1 MGENKKFKFDVII
14 GNPPYQEE
22 TIGDNKGFAPPVYHK
37 FLDQAYDI
45 SNIVEMIHPGRFLF
59 DAGSTPKSWNQKMLQ
74 DKHLKVL
81 FFEQN
86 SSKVFAGTDIKGGV
100 AVTYHDVSKTFEPI
114 DTYTIYPEL
123 NSVLHK
129 VMKIGLNPFSSI
141 VYAPES
147 YKFTEKLHQDYPNAE
162 SCLSKGHKYDLKSN
176 VFDTLNFIFKD
187 QKPNDNKKY
196 VGIYGLSNKKR
207 TKRYIR
213 ADYIKNETNLNNWKV
228 FVPKANGSGAI
239 GEVLSTPLIGEPLIG
254 EPLIGN
260 TQTFISIGN
269 FKTKDEAIACMKYIK
284 TKFARA
290 MLGILKITQ
299 DNTKSKWEK
308 VPLQDFTPHS
318 DIDWSQSIPDIDKQ
332 LYKKYGLSQDEI
344 DFIESHVKEMA

>member
-1 MGENKKFKFDVII
+1 MKMGERKKFKFDVII

-59 DAGSTPKSWNQKMLQ
+59 DAGSTPKDWNQKMLQ
-74 DKHLKVL
+74 DRHLKVL

-86 SSKVFAGTDIKGGV
+86 SSKVFSGTDIKGGV

-147 YKFTEKLHQDYPNAE
+147 YKFTQKMHRDYPDAE
-162 SCLSKGHKYDLKSN
+162 SRLSKGHKYDLKSN

-187 QKPNDNKKY
+187 QKPDDGNQY
-196 VGIYGLSNKKR
+196 IGIYGLSNKKR

-213 ADYIKNETNLNNWKV
+213 ADYIKNETNLNAWKV

-239 GEVLSTPLIGEPLIG
+239 GEVLSTPLIG
-254 EPLIGN
+254 N

-269 FKTKDEAIACMKYIK
+269 FKTQEEAAACNKYIK
-284 TKFARA
+284 TRFARA

-308 VPLQDFTPHS
+308 VPLQDFTSHS
-318 DIDWSQSIPDIDKQ
+318 DIDWSQSIAAIDRQ
-332 LYKKYGLSQDEI
+332 LYKKYGLSQEEI
-344 DFIESHVKEMA
+344 DFIESHVKEMV